1 VERRRS
7 HRGGGLERHV
17 GEVLTVASPRYVS
30 VIIAAAVD
38 GCAQQECGLEL
49 ATSNS
54 PYSRDQRTVRPRV
67 APSRTGTSE
76 SQRATPSQA
85 DPPRRSEERSARV
98 PQLFDGSD
106 HTDSDSL
113 QRRRSRARSTDSA
126 TPSVPQAVDSGASP
140 RRLQSLL
147 IRGGGAPNV
156 HVSLIAGGGQGS
168 TPTVAEARGSAP
180 KRSRER
186 SAAVEVADRSGA
198 APELADSKRAAPEQ
212 GSSGHLVKKSRVH
225 SKM

>member
-106 HTDSDSL
+106 RTDSDSL

-156 HVSLIAGGGQGS
+156 HVSLIAGGARDQPQLWRRPEDQPPSG
-168 TPTVAEARGSAP
+168 RGSAAP
-180 KRSRER
+180 PSRWRIEVGQLPSWQTRSVQPP
-186 SAAVEVADRSGA
+186 S
-198 APELADSKRAAPEQ
+198 RARRATW
-212 GSSGHLVKKSRVH
+212 
-225 SKM
+225 